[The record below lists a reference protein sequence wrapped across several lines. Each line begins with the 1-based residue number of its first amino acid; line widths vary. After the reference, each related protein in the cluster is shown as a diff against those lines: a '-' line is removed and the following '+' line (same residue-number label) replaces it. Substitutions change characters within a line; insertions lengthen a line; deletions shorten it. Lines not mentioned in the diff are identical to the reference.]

1 MLPQPHS
8 DLLAAGVQAVRL
20 LCFLWVLYLNV
31 SALNV
36 ELGWASAGATLTE
49 QRGNDHETA
58 AVKLRMNQRQKIETT
73 HMSINR

>member
-20 LCFLWVLYLNV
+20 LCFLWVLYLNI

-36 ELGWASAGATLTE
+36 ELGWASAVATLTE
-49 QRGNDHETA
+49 QRGNDHEIA
-58 AVKLRMNQRQKIETT
+58 AVKLRMNHKQEIETT